1 MKHLLDKYKTLKGQT
16 PFMKMMLANV
26 INRFGDSIDAIAF
39 TWLVYELTGDAL
51 WSTII
56 FGVNMIPTI
65 LIQPFAGAL
74 VEKMNKQR
82 VMVLC
87 DIARAFFVSI
97 VALCF
102 MNGVL
107 TPSLLLVTTILNS
120 TVEALRVP
128 AGMAIVPHLLDV
140 DKYDTGIALNS
151 SLSRTME
158 LIGTAIAGL
167 IIACL
172 GVAGAIFIDAIT
184 FVLSAII
191 IASIRY
197 QEAIKQVKIS
207 FASYFETLKE
217 GFSYVKR
224 KQVVLVLCLIAAFLN
239 LMLVPINSFM
249 PAYVQNV
256 LSGGSETL
264 SLLSIGTTLGSIF
277 GSVLYP
283 MLIQY
288 ITKRRLLLVTTLYV
302 SLFLIASILI
312 PTYIPNQFVNYIIIF
327 VLYLGLG
334 FLSAAA
340 STFVSVLLTSSVE
353 SDYLARVGAVFG
365 AFATLMIPLGSALT
379 SVLLQFYSF
388 IEITI
393 FFGVASFILFIIY
406 CLMRSFHLLDEDHS

>member
-1 MKHLLDKYKTLKGQT
+1 MKRLLDKYKTLKDQKQ
-16 PFMKMMLANV
+16 FMKMILANV

-56 FGVNMIPTI
+56 FGVNMVPTI
-65 LIQPFAGAL
+65 IIQPFAGAL

-87 DIARAFFVSI
+87 DIARALFVSI

-128 AGMAIVPHLLDV
+128 AGMAIVPHLLEM
-140 DKYDTGIALNS
+140 DKYDIGIALNS

-158 LIGTAIAGL
+158 LVGTAIAGL

-172 GVAGAIFIDAIT
+172 GIAGAIFIDAIT

-191 IASIRY
+191 IACIRY
-197 QEAIKQVKIS
+197 HETIKQVKIS
-207 FASYFETLKE
+207 FTSYFETLKE

-249 PAYVQNV
+249 PAYVQDV
-256 LSGGSETL
+256 LKGGSETL
-264 SLLSIGTTLGSIF
+264 SLLAIGITLGSIF

-283 MLIQY
+283 LLVQY
-288 ITKRRLLLVTTLYV
+288 ITKRRLLLATTLYV
-302 SLFLIASILI
+302 SLFLIASIVI
-312 PTYIPNQFVNYIIIF
+312 PAYNLNQQFNYIIIF

-388 IEITI
+388 VEITI

-406 CLMRSFHLLDEDHS
+406 CFMRSFHLLDEEYS